1 MSSRY
6 ASAHASPQ
14 GPGDAR
20 PTASQIIQ
28 DEGLQGKWT
37 DKPIFITGCSAGL
50 GVETARTLFTT
61 GATLYL
67 TARNLAKAEKALG
80 NELTS
85 SDRVHLLELDL
96 NSLQSVRE
104 CAVAFTARS
113 DRLHILINNAGVMA
127 TPEGRTAD
135 GFETQFGT
143 NHLAQFLLFN
153 LLKPV
158 LLASSTPEFNS
169 RVVILSSVAHRFGAV
184 NFDNI
189 NLEGAYHPFVAYS
202 QSKTANV
209 WTANEI
215 ERRYGSKGL
224 HAWSVHPGGIFTGIG
239 QHMSEGEQEALATDP
254 GLVSAWKSPEQGAAT
269 TVCAAALKDLEGKPG
284 RYLENCQVAERWT
297 EVDGQWGPGYAG
309 YAYDTEKEARLWK
322 LSLEM
327 VKLKDDINA

>member
-1 MSSRY
+1 M
-6 ASAHASPQ
+6 
-14 GPGDAR
+14 
-20 PTASQIIQ
+20 
-28 DEGLQGKWT
+28 
-37 DKPIFITGCSAGL
+37 
-50 GVETARTLFTT
+50 ETARTLFTT

-80 NELTS
+80 AELTS

-104 CAVAFTARS
+104 CAVAFIARS
-113 DRLHILINNAGVMA
+113 DKLHILINNAGVMA

-143 NHLAQFLLFN
+143 NHLAHFLLFN
-153 LLKPV
+153 LVKPV

-184 NFDNI
+184 NFENI

-297 EVDGQWGPGYAG
+297 EADGQWGPGYAG
-309 YAYDTEKEARLWK
+309 YAYDAEKEARLWK

-327 VKLKDDINA
+327 VKLKDDIDA